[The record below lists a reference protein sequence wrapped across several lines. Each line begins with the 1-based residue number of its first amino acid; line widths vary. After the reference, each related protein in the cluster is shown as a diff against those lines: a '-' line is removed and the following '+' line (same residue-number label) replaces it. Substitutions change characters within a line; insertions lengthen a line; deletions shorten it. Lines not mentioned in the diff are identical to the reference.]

1 VKNLICLLALLAAAA
16 AMPARAQLPAPNEAG
31 VTMGHLHLNVKDVE
45 ANKKFWIAMGG
56 KPIKVGAFDVF
67 KFPGVL
73 VFLRDGQP
81 TGPSVGSIINHA
93 GFRVPNV
100 QKSLAKWQ
108 EAGLNA
114 VAGGRP
120 TQAFVTSPEGLRLEI
135 LEDAEMK
142 EPIASHHIHFFVT
155 ESAIPEI
162 QAWYAKTF
170 GAQPG
175 KRGDNQSDDI
185 PGENLTFSKS
195 PEKLPGTQGR
205 ALDHIGF
212 EVKNLEAFCKKLEA
226 SGVKFDRPFSRNASG
241 LALAFLTDPWG
252 TYIELNEGLAQY

>member
-1 VKNLICLLALLAAAA
+1 MKTSICILILATAVA
-16 AMPARAQLPAPNEAG
+16 AMPAAAQVPAPNAAG
-31 VTMGHLHLNVKDVE
+31 VAMGHLHLNTKNVE
-45 ANKKFWIAMGG
+45 GNKKFWIAMGG
-56 KPIKVGAFDVF
+56 TPIKVAAFDVF

-81 TGPSVGSIINHA
+81 TGPSVGSIINHV
-93 GFRVPNV
+93 GFNVPNV
-100 QKSLAKWQ
+100 QASLAKWKA
-108 EAGLNA
+108 AGLDA
-114 VAGGRP
+114 VPGGRP
-120 TQAFVTSPEGLRLEI
+120 TQAFVTSPDGLRLEI

-142 EPIASHHIHFFVT
+142 VPIASHHIHFFVT
-155 ESAIPEI
+155 ESSIPEI

-226 SGVKFDRPFSRNASG
+226 SGVKFDRPYSVNATG
-241 LALAFLTDPWG
+241 LALAFFTDPWG
-252 TYIELNEGLAQY
+252 TYIELNEGLAKY